1 MKKKWIFGVMAL
13 GLVLGT
19 YACSGDEAA
28 DEKEGETTGVSEEA
42 KADLEKA
49 KDVQSEA
56 IVLDA
61 EVDALIQS
69 IEN

>member
-19 YACSGDEAA
+19 YACSGDEASE
-28 DEKEGETTGVSEEA
+28 EKEASTEVTAETKAALEEA
-42 KADLEKA
+42 KNLET
-49 KDVQSEA
+49 DA

-61 EVDALIQS
+61 EVDAF
-69 IEN
+69 IESLEN

>member
-19 YACSGDEAA
+19 YACSGDEAE
-28 DEKEGETTGVSEEA
+28 EKEAEVTGVSEEA

-49 KDVQSEA
+49 KDTQSEA